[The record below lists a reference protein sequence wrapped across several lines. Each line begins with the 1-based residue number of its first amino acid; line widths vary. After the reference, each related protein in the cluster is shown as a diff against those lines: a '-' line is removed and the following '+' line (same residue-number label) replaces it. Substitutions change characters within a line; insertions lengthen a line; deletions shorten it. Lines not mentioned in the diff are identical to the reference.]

1 MVKQL
6 KGAAV
11 FLENVSNFNWFKAR
25 RLFPLIGKHNKALF
39 LAQQMI
45 HYEMY
50 QILCV
55 DFAVKKQPGKLG
67 FKRFLAFGLP
77 NWRSSVQS
85 LSRETRMLIN
95 VSVAAGMWNPHCGW
109 ALCSDATVH

>member
-55 DFAVKKQPGKLG
+55 DLRLKNSQENWVLSVFLLLGYQIGAPLCRACQEKQ
-67 FKRFLAFGLP
+67 
-77 NWRSSVQS
+77 
-85 LSRETRMLIN
+85 E
-95 VSVAAGMWNPHCGW
+95 C
-109 ALCSDATVH
+109 